1 MKILYAIQGTG
12 NGHISRARE
21 IIPHLQ
27 NYGELDLMVSGAS
40 LDMKFPYLIKYNRK
54 GVGFTFGKKGS
65 VDMVDS
71 IKKLRP
77 LNFVKDI
84 CVFPVKQYDVIINDF
99 EPVTAWA
106 CVLQRKACLSLSHQA
121 AFLSPKTPRFESKN
135 TVAETILRRY
145 APCSSHIGFH
155 FQPYDHFIQSPVIR
169 SQVREALIT
178 NKGHIT
184 VYLPAYSDDK
194 LIKFFTA
201 IKEVEW
207 QVFSK
212 HAKKDY
218 RYKNVSIRSLHNDA
232 FIASLCSS
240 DGLITNGGFESPAE
254 AMYLGKKVMAIPMQN
269 QYEQLCNAAAM
280 KQMGVTVINKIDVD
294 FGTYLKQWLLDASP
308 VYVNYKD
315 QLPEI
320 MEQIFTNRFMEML
333 RAS

>member
-21 IIPHLQ
+21 ISPHLQ
-27 NYGELDLMVSGAS
+27 NYGELDQMVSGAS
-40 LDMKFPYLIKYNRK
+40 LDMKFPYLIKYKRK

-65 VDMVDS
+65 VDMLDS

-84 CVFPVKQYDVIINDF
+84 YQFPVKEYDVIINDF

-106 CVLQRKACLSLSHQA
+106 CMLQRKACLSLSHQA
-121 AFLSPKTPRFESKN
+121 AFLSPNTPRFESKN
-135 TVAETILRRY
+135 TVAETILKRY

-155 FQPYDHFIQSPVIR
+155 FQPYDHFIQTPVIR
-169 SQVREALIT
+169 SQVRESLIT

-201 IKEVEW
+201 IKEIEW

-212 HAKKDY
+212 HARKDY
-218 RYKNVSIRSLHNDA
+218 RYENVSVRALHNDA
-232 FIASLCSS
+232 FIGSLSAGN
-240 DGLITNGGFESPAE
+240 GLITNGGFESPAE
-254 AMYLGKKVMAIPMQN
+254 AMFLGKKVMAIPMQN

-280 KQMGVTVINKIDVD
+280 KQMGVTVINKIDADFEIRLREWLSDADPVHVD
-294 FGTYLKQWLLDASP
+294 
-308 VYVNYKD
+308 YKD
-315 QLPEI
+315 QLPEM
-320 MEQIFTNRFMEML
+320 MEQIFRSRSIEML